1 MKAIPLS
8 SVLLF
13 LGVSSMAAGGEAA
26 RTFVQAT
33 ILGSNPARATLTFL
47 DASGRQRIERAT
59 GEAVPSL
66 AVVRPG
72 DQAILSLSTEAGGT
86 VVTRV
91 RVHRAAGRGRAGD
104 NSSWFHA
111 GPAELAQPV
120 CEGQSRR
127 QRPHR
132 PLASLA
138 RFSARVSSRAS
149 RARRGSCG

>member
-91 RVHRAAGRGRAGD
+91 RVHRAEPPPAVAVPATTPAGSTPVRRSWPNPYAKANRG
-104 NSSWFHA
+104 
-111 GPAELAQPV
+111 
-120 CEGQSRR
+120 
-127 QRPHR
+127 
-132 PLASLA
+132 
-138 RFSARVSSRAS
+138 
-149 RARRGSCG
+149 GSDPTAH